1 MCHVWPIVIL
11 TTKLKETH
19 TVAIFKIVLGIHIA
33 EYQRITTSIQ
43 MVTLIVTIDI
53 HTEIMAAV
61 EVTNVEDTM
70 MNVRCDMAVMKEEE
84 EEEDMDMTIED
95 IDSIDQQLSD
105 TSRIDMIEMIIM
117 KGIVKYLRKQYLKS
131 RVLK

>member
-1 MCHVWPIVIL
+1 
-11 TTKLKETH
+11 
-19 TVAIFKIVLGIHIA
+19 
-33 EYQRITTSIQ
+33 

-70 MNVRCDMAVMKEEE
+70 MNVRCDMEVMKEEEE

-117 KGIVKYLRKQYLKS
+117 KGIVKYLRK
-131 RVLK
+131 

>member
-1 MCHVWPIVIL
+1 
-11 TTKLKETH
+11 
-19 TVAIFKIVLGIHIA
+19 
-33 EYQRITTSIQ
+33 

-70 MNVRCDMAVMKEEE
+70 MNVRCDMEVMKEEE